1 MQICYLNFK
10 YLWLGGDNLN
20 ELIEEKNDN
29 ELYVA
34 FMNGNDNAFNEII
47 KRLLYL
53 LLLDMLKVLK

>member
-1 MQICYLNFK
+1 M
-10 YLWLGGDNLN
+10 N